1 MHAYDDTE
9 AAVVSERLNNFPVKI
24 LLLWYDKIIH
34 TKEIY
39 TTEKIY
45 KKQRLK
51 TSKIQIF
58 FLKK

>member
-24 LLLWYDKIIH
+24 LLFGYDKIIN

-39 TTEKIY
+39 TTETIL
-45 KKQRLK
+45 QETEAQNLK
-51 TSKIQIF
+51 NPDF
-58 FLKK
+58 FS

>member
-24 LLLWYDKIIH
+24 LLFGYHKIIH

-39 TTEKIY
+39 TTETI
-45 KKQRLK
+45 L
-51 TSKIQIF
+51 
-58 FLKK
+58 

>member
-24 LLLWYDKIIH
+24 LLFGYDKIIH

-45 KKQRLK
+45 KKLRLK